1 MGWTVTA
8 VEPIPREKA
17 MPKDRTGWTWVS
29 EIVTTAVCW
38 TLCIAG
44 IVMVLGFLAN
54 TITGGN

>member
-1 MGWTVTA
+1 
-8 VEPIPREKA
+8 
-17 MPKDRTGWTWVS
+17 MPKDWVS

-44 IVMVLGFLAN
+44 IVMVLGFLAS

>member
-17 MPKDRTGWTWVS
+17 MPKDWVS